1 MKRYPK
7 LLNIEVIDKLKI
19 MLFYENNEK
28 RLLNLEKYM
37 VSDYFK
43 ELEDLNYLKKVKII
57 DNTVYWPNEQDIAP
71 ETIYL
76 DSKLV
81 ESDFLVNR

>member
-19 MLFYENNEK
+19 MLFYENNEN

-71 ETIYL
+71 ETIYI
-76 DSKLV
+76 DSK
-81 ESDFLVNR
+81 